1 MRRVRVLVCALML
14 LFVLLLSEA
23 STSKAASQSFQI
35 VAVQYKWNPEVD
47 YASPATFKAT
57 VDSIMQNVMSQ
68 VDPNIP
74 TLVAF
79 PEDIGLPM
87 LFIENDIDILR
98 SATTFADAIQK
109 LIERHLWDV
118 TLFRLRYGVDWV
130 RALFLERS
138 GAMARAYLDTF
149 KEMAA
154 KYRVY
159 LVAGSIP
166 MRPVNEDGTLV
177 NDDSTV
183 YNLSYFF
190 GPDGDLIGYQK
201 KVNLVPSEQYKDEN
215 GNYGLDLNA
224 GTLEE
229 LKVFS
234 TPFGSVA
241 IAICYDAFHYKVIWE
256 LVKKGGEILV
266 MPSAN
271 FGLWTREQQSDWL
284 NSAWLATRHPYGLK
298 WFVNPMM
305 VGALKDITFEGQSS
319 IGVNWMLIPDRP
331 QMNYMDLDPITGFLS
346 IAPSKDQYE
355 IVVARISREM

>member
-1 MRRVRVLVCALML
+1 MRRLSVLICSLML
-14 LFVLLLSEA
+14 LFVLLLPGA
-23 STSKAASQSFQI
+23 SKSKAASQSFQV
-35 VAVQYKWNPEVD
+35 VAVQHKWNPEVD
-47 YASPATFKAT
+47 YASPDAFKAKI
-57 VDSIMQNVMSQ
+57 DSIMQDVMGK

-74 TLVAF
+74 TLVTF
-79 PEDIGLPM
+79 PEHIGLPM
-87 LFIENDIDILR
+87 LFIDNDIDILR
-98 SATTFADAIQK
+98 SATTFAEAIQN
-109 LIERHLWDV
+109 LIKRHFAAV
-118 TLFRLRYGVDWV
+118 SAFRLYYGVDWV

-138 GAMARAYLDTF
+138 GVMAKAYLNTF

-154 KYRVY
+154 KYGVY

-166 MRPVNEDGTLV
+166 MRAVNEDGTLV
-177 NDDSTV
+177 KDDNTV

-190 GPDGDLIGYQK
+190 GPDGHLIGYQK
-201 KVNLVPSEQYKDEN
+201 KVNLVPTEQYKDEN

-234 TPFGSVA
+234 TPFGNVA

-271 FGLWTREQQSDWL
+271 PKLWTKEQQSDWL

-298 WFVNPMM
+298 WFANPMM
-305 VGALKDITFEGQSS
+305 VGPLKDITFEGQSS
-319 IGVNWMLIPDRP
+319 LGVNWVIAPEGP
-331 QMNYMDLDPITGFLS
+331 KMNYMDLDPITGFLS

-355 IVVARISREM
+355 IVETRISR